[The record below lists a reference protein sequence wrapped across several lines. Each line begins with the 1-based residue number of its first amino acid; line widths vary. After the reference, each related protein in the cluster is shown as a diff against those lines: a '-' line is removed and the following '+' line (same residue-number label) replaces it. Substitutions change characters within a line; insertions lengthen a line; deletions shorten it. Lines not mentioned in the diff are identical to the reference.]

1 MLQVVFILDQY
12 KIGVEDVTEMM
23 WDNEREMNPVPQPA
37 PSPFHFSSKNPA
49 WGAPA
54 TVRRLGTASPSRA
67 GKSGTEPG
75 SSRGCSASRSQSAGR
90 NPRARDR
97 DPNPRSRRGS
107 SRGSSRG
114 PRTAK
119 DSESPSA
126 GLVNPALREVSKS
139 SRTRSKTDR
148 GSHGEET
155 PKASDRAELKAPET
169 LFSRRRGHTVAN
181 PDEKNEADIKQVKE
195 NSELCEENGDGCHY
209 LYPFSYVSNWP
220 RPAAVNSDVPGAVAQ
235 ANWPRPAAVNSD
247 VPGAVAQANWPRPAA
262 VNSDVPGAVAQ
273 ANWPRPAAVNSDVPG
288 AVNSDVPGA
297 VAQANW
303 PRPAAVNS
311 DVPGAV
317 AQAKQA
323 EITPADKEVASLS
336 VNANSTDADGKY
348 SVRKTSEDILFAGT
362 KDFFAQKFGEKPSTD
377 NPTAVRPVASVTPQV
392 KPKPDLG
399 RHGTGG
405 VPKASE
411 DLLFGSQKED
421 RYVKEAGDEKK
432 WPSKVEEDTKPHATP
447 LGVSNSVRVPPEEAT
462 PSSSSERVPSSPV
475 ANNLQSIIANLIS
488 NVQKLHSQ
496 SPQVTGPEAHFV
508 SYLSQ
513 LAQLDKLKTETKT
526 AEDMDSSDDETL
538 GNEDTKRSLEKLRYL
553 SDGEITDSD
562 DDGAVNGATAN
573 VAKQEKML
581 FEYNHLPAVNMT
593 GNVTETP
600 ESSARTDEADL
611 TAPSEILNAQ
621 MKGQVEEDT
630 TTRPQTSN
638 SEGRSHGLG
647 SDGTK
652 PCGGKA
658 GKSASRRRHTSERK
672 KSTGLGYEEGLEPI
686 NSLENDMSPSD
697 FLSRDETGQPCSVV
711 ISADVMKGDDA
722 EVMFESGAEVNGDLA
737 LTQSV
742 RSSQAHPTHEA
753 HYGDQGVHSSKG
765 EDVHGLLFGR
775 GSERGERAYESG
787 RSLSPFKGLPD
798 DNVSSSEM
806 TTRPHRGR
814 ERSPDSRRG
823 TQDPSRSPLGPR
835 RSSPGQRRLAQHPGR
850 SSPNPKTAPSQT
862 GSQAEH
868 TCDQRD
874 QEMRTRPTEARPS
887 PGVKRRAERGERVWD
902 DGMWVL
908 PRGNNRSGNRER
920 RAQSLDRNPG
930 NCASGEDRFPRGR
943 SAGGDFRGSSAKSM
957 GQVHDPP
964 RRRFDAFSEHIMDD
978 ARRMRGRQ
986 LDHGDGTG
994 SFRSR
999 EGSFHGSFRE
1009 TERTRRLGSP
1019 SAGKFR
1025 IRGRSAD
1032 RASRG
1037 NSLGFTERW
1046 LDGGVRSPWRPSPHR
1061 FDRQRRPGS
1070 SLNGEA
1076 FFDSKR
1082 ELRDGRPAHDFEDSF
1097 TSKREG
1103 MGIGVSGSPFYE
1115 GPDRENAPFSK
1126 EDGAESCPHRSGRG
1140 GGDERPWKGRG
1151 SQGTQNQA
1159 RRFPNYE
1166 AWRRAHGE
1174 ISEDNLNSSL
1184 SEPAVI
1190 LKYNSM
1196 LEQEDM
1202 AGRHTPNRGDFA
1214 EVDLRSR
1221 DRFPQERRDRD
1232 QFLERGPATRRSP
1245 FPDEELN
1252 RFEERHQHMVE
1263 ERRSR
1268 FDDFPHFLRHE
1279 YPDRGVSGHS
1289 RSRSPRRLFPDE
1301 SWDFPS
1307 SGRNRSPGS
1316 GPTGLREERRG
1327 SRFGRREGEGFGS
1340 VAADEEELFLTEH
1353 IHDLLDKAQQCG
1365 RRAPSPPHSFVGNS
1379 SDLPRD
1385 QPLPVE
1391 LEIHEQ
1397 EDHAFLRLDRS
1408 PGPPRR
1414 DFHHHKRKA
1423 EEGYLNHPGPSKKPR
1438 ASPPREHY
1446 RRTSPR
1452 DHHRGGHEQS
1462 CRRPSTRRR
1471 SRSKEDKYRDD
1482 ANARRSRE
1490 STRARRH
1497 SHGRGQSR
1505 DRSSVEP
1512 RHHREPRR
1520 HSSEERRDRR
1530 HHPPSDCIQEPSR
1543 HLIKTGPRVEVGDP
1557 SSHHADRHEGSRR
1570 RDVHGKLASRPELR
1584 IKLRSD
1590 RVQPPFE
1597 SWSGYD
1603 ANRFEVVGDSPTEEM
1618 GGEFDEPLPPYSD
1631 LDQPLHEDGDDMML
1645 FQQHVDDVDYEDCGV
1660 AIGLFDQRLG
1670 DDGYR
1675 ENGDD
1680 LEFGDSWGNGFGEAF
1695 AGPDFAG
1702 FGVAG
1707 TLGFEGSVSVGDI
1720 GDMTGTE
1727 RERAHSLDLRNVLRN
1742 RVRSRTLRKAKAEQL
1757 RIRVKRGGVR
1767 RGAQKGKY
1775 LDENGREVIVAGR
1788 H

>member
-67 GKSGTEPG
+67 GKSGTGPG
-75 SSRGCSASRSQSAGR
+75 SARGCSTSRSQSAGR
-90 NPRARDR
+90 SPRARDR
-97 DPNPRSRRGS
+97 DPNPRSGGGS
-107 SRGSSRG
+107 SRGSCRG
-114 PRTAK
+114 PWTAK
-119 DSESPSA
+119 DSVSPSA
-126 GLVNPALREVSKS
+126 GLVNPPLREDSKS
-139 SRTRSKTDR
+139 SRTSSETDR
-148 GSHGEET
+148 GSHGERT
-155 PKASDRAELKAPET
+155 PKASDRAELKAPEI
-169 LFSRRRGHTVAN
+169 LFSRRRGHIVAN
-181 PDEKNEADIKQVKE
+181 PDEKKEADTKQVKE
-195 NSELCEENGDGCHY
+195 DSELCEENGDGCHS
-209 LYPFSYVSNWP
+209 LNPFSYVSNWP

-235 ANWPRPAAVNSD
+235 AN
-247 VPGAVAQANWPRPAA
+247 
-262 VNSDVPGAVAQ
+262 
-273 ANWPRPAAVNSDVPG
+273 
-288 AVNSDVPGA
+288 
-297 VAQANW
+297 
-303 PRPAAVNS
+303 
-311 DVPGAV
+311 
-317 AQAKQA
+317 QA
-323 EITPADKEVASLS
+323 EITPADKEAASLS

-377 NPTAVRPVASVTPQV
+377 NPTAVRPVASVIPQV

-432 WPSKVEEDTKPHATP
+432 WPSKVEEDTKPHAVP
-447 LGVSNSVRVPPEEAT
+447 LGVSNSGRVRPEEAT

-562 DDGAVNGATAN
+562 NDGAVNGATAN

-581 FEYNHLPAVNMT
+581 FDYSHLPAVNII
-593 GNVTETP
+593 GNATETP

-621 MKGQVEEDT
+621 MKGQVEEGS
-630 TTRPQTSN
+630 TTRPETSS

-652 PCGGKA
+652 PCGGNA
-658 GKSASRRRHTSERK
+658 GTSASRRRHMSERK
-672 KSTGLGYEEGLEPI
+672 KSTGLDYEAVDSPEEGLEPI
-686 NSLENDMSPSD
+686 NSSEDDMCPRD
-697 FLSRDETGQPCSVV
+697 FLSRVEAGQPCSVD

-722 EVMFESGAEVNGDLA
+722 QVMFESGAEVNGDLA
-737 LTQSV
+737 HMQSV
-742 RSSQAHPTHEA
+742 STSQARPTHEA
-753 HYGDQGVHSSKG
+753 HYGDQGVHSSKI
-765 EDVHGLLFGR
+765 EDVYGLLFGR

-823 TQDPSRSPLGPR
+823 TLDPSRSPLGPR
-835 RSSPGQRRLAQHPGR
+835 RSSPGQHKLAQHPGR
-850 SSPNPKTAPSQT
+850 SSPSPKTAPSQT
-862 GSQAEH
+862 GSQAERS
-868 TCDQRD
+868 CDQRD

-902 DGMWVL
+902 DGMWVH

-930 NCASGEDRFPRGR
+930 NCASGKDGFPRGR
-943 SAGGDFRGSSAKSM
+943 SADGDFRGASAESM

-964 RRRFDAFSEHIMDD
+964 RRRFEAFSGHVMDD
-978 ARRMRGRQ
+978 ARGMRGRQ

-999 EGSFHGSFRE
+999 EGSFHGSLRE
-1009 TERTRRLGSP
+1009 TGRTRRLGSP
-1019 SAGKFR
+1019 SAEKFR

-1046 LDGGVRSPWRPSPHR
+1046 LDGGVRSPRRPSPHR
-1061 FDRQRRPGS
+1061 FDRQRRSGS

-1103 MGIGVSGSPFYE
+1103 MGTCVSGSPFHE
-1115 GPDRENAPFSK
+1115 GPDRENVPFSK
-1126 EDGAESCPHRSGRG
+1126 EVGAESCPHRSGRS
-1140 GGDERPWKGRG
+1140 GGDERLWKGRG
-1151 SQGTQNQA
+1151 SQGTQNQV

-1166 AWRRAHGE
+1166 AWRRVHGE
-1174 ISEDNLNSSL
+1174 ISEDNHNSSL

-1196 LEQEDM
+1196 SEKEDM
-1202 AGRHTPNRGDFA
+1202 AGRHTPNRGGFA

-1252 RFEERHQHMVE
+1252 KFEERHQHRVE

-1268 FDDFPHFLRHE
+1268 FDDFPQFPRHE

-1340 VAADEEELFLTEH
+1340 VAADEEELSLTEH
-1353 IHDLLDKAQQCG
+1353 IPDLLDQARQCG
-1365 RRAPSPPHSFVGNS
+1365 RRAPSPPHSFVGNNI
-1379 SDLPRD
+1379 DLPPD

-1391 LEIHEQ
+1391 LEIHDQ
-1397 EDHAFLRLDRS
+1397 EDLAFLRLDRS

-1423 EEGYLNHPGPSKKPR
+1423 EEGYHNLPGPSKKPR

-1446 RRTSPR
+1446 RRTNPR
-1452 DHHRGGHEQS
+1452 DHHRGGYSQS
-1462 CRRPSTRRR
+1462 SRRPSTRRR
-1471 SRSKEDKYRDD
+1471 SRSKEDKDRDD
-1482 ANARRSRE
+1482 ANTRRSRE

-1505 DRSSVEP
+1505 DRGSAEP
-1512 RHHREPRR
+1512 RHRREPRR
-1520 HSSEERRDRR
+1520 HSSEERRNRT

-1543 HLIKTGPRVEVGDP
+1543 HFIKTGPRVEVGDP
-1557 SSHHADRHEGSRR
+1557 ISHHADRHESSRR
-1570 RDVHGKLASRPELR
+1570 RDVHGKLASKPELR

-1590 RVQPPFE
+1590 RVHPPFE
-1597 SWSGYD
+1597 SRSGYD
-1603 ANRFEVVGDSPTEEM
+1603 ANRFEVEEM
-1618 GGEFDEPLPPYSD
+1618 GGEYDEPLPPYSD
-1631 LDQPLHEDGDDMML
+1631 LDRPLHEDGDDMML
-1645 FQQHVDDVDYEDCGV
+1645 FQQHVDDVDNEDGGV
-1660 AIGLFDQRLG
+1660 AIGLFDHHLG
-1670 DDGYR
+1670 DDGFR

-1707 TLGFEGSVSVGDI
+1707 TLGFEDSVSDI
-1720 GDMTGTE
+1720 GDTTVTE
-1727 RERAHSLDLRNVLRN
+1727 RERAHSLDLRNFLRN
-1742 RVRSRTLRKAKAEQL
+1742 RVRSRTLRKTEQL
-1757 RIRVKRGGVR
+1757 QIRVKRGGGR

-1775 LDENGREVIVAGR
+1775 LDENGREVIMAGR